1 MPNVINKKTREVLE
15 VRNEDVHRY
24 ELSGEWMLPPNITF
38 PAIFPDGEIIEI
50 PSRNARKAFDLG
62 LTYAPEKAWQQA
74 KLKKEYGSGY
84 ENVLAALSVGGASG
98 ATLSLSNAALVYG
111 DAVSAQHIEALKEH
125 QPIPYYGGEVL
136 GFLASA
142 YVAAMSGGGTLAAGG
157 TAASGSLVVRGAG
170 KSGVNLLSRK
180 AQEQA
185 VKTSI
190 ARKVL
195 TNALPG
201 SAAARAS
208 LAASKKVG
216 ERVLQGGAASNARMR
231 MARVAGGIAEG
242 TVDAALWSVGEQIS
256 EAAITA
262 KTGGPQKSAGTIL
275 GEMTLTTLFGAAG
288 GGVIS
293 GMWHGFGGS
302 IDKVKDGFAS
312 AYGIKYGTGLKNAD
326 RAQVLVAKRLV
337 KERTVTDPVT
347 GKTTGPT
354 LSEVMEE
361 IQMTPDGSMHRKG
374 VDEEIVDYKNMLDQ
388 FNLAYEKLG
397 AQKTAL
403 ELAADKDLFAAEKI
417 VREFI
422 ESEKALKRQLD
433 DMDVDAARKKQTQ
446 IDQLEQKPLRDQIRD
461 VQNQLDNYKNDMQPT
476 INQLTDQVEIK
487 TDEFEASADF
497 HETNFKNEVEKLVD
511 IDTPEAIVQTSQR
524 HLDAVEAVQ
533 RESQGSTKISALVD
547 LMTIGTKQGEWA
559 HDAIL
564 TLHDQLDAV
573 RKRIE
578 LKRGNELYGSDA
590 EIDKVLSQLDS
601 LEESIVERVHQVLK
615 IETKPRSV
623 DADTTVIDGLEE
635 LLGTSQAEKRRL
647 QEILS
652 EVSVSNAHLT
662 PDIDLELKQAIFPEL
677 DEVRK
682 VLGEEIFGRTS
693 ANQLQWN
700 QEGLLRDA
708 WIAIK
713 QLQTHEAFGEAG
725 KRLKRLNEAWEEM
738 IASRSAY
745 NHTYAAPAAM
755 GKNKVHAASVQKL
768 IWGASDTSGPGLQ
781 ALKHLRNV
789 QARFF
794 HAADGFAREAQSL
807 GLVSEDVGNSLIDN
821 RKSLEFINSEAT
833 EVFNIKNTLG
843 EMRNDKGFWDIPG
856 AVLPDEGPRLEAIE
870 DVYERQSA
878 KEMAERELS
887 TTTSQIDEAKA
898 AFKEKK
904 LELQTELNANRMAA
918 KDYRDQLAEW
928 ERVHKEEIAGLK
940 ARHAKLKVEA
950 IPEAKAKVQWLEDAK
965 EAHTLSQRQAMS
977 EIQMS
982 AVNTAV
988 PQNYVPRMPDEIK
1001 GTLGDLRTHGTT
1013 SIPGLIAFQAAG
1025 WQGAAAASL
1034 GATGVIRSMLHSANP
1049 ETQYLKRMHTY
1060 DILQRGVEKRKTMV
1074 KKSLEGDLKKFKARK
1089 RGSAISKILAVVGS
1103 KGRFSM
1109 LLGNK
1114 DASEFEQATSRLDE
1128 IQANPNLKAE
1138 LLDHSVKGFVDD
1150 MPDTAQALKIK
1161 ISTILDYVHSV
1172 IPRAPPSSL
1181 TTINPR
1187 PYEPPDSALYKFDS
1201 QVEMASNWLK
1211 ALTNGLATKSLTAS
1225 EVDTLKACYPEI
1237 YDELVQD
1244 YMKYRQQMKKPI
1256 ARDIQLVWGVIL
1268 GNQIDPSMAPQFMTT
1283 VAQSFQAG
1291 QAAQP
1296 DPRSAAL
1303 KKVPQAY
1310 MTPSQQRYNT

>member
-1 MPNVINKKTREVLE
+1 MKQR
-15 VRNEDVHRY
+15 
-24 ELSGEWMLPPNITF
+24 
-38 PAIFPDGEIIEI
+38 
-50 PSRNARKAFDLG
+50 
-62 LTYAPEKAWQQA
+62 
-74 KLKKEYGSGY
+74 
-84 ENVLAALSVGGASG
+84 
-98 ATLSLSNAALVYG
+98 
-111 DAVSAQHIEALKEH
+111 
-125 QPIPYYGGEVL
+125 
-136 GFLASA
+136 
-142 YVAAMSGGGTLAAGG
+142 
-157 TAASGSLVVRGAG
+157 
-170 KSGVNLLSRK
+170 
-180 AQEQA
+180 
-185 VKTSI
+185 
-190 ARKVL
+190 
-195 TNALPG
+195 
-201 SAAARAS
+201 
-208 LAASKKVG
+208 
-216 ERVLQGGAASNARMR
+216 
-231 MARVAGGIAEG
+231 
-242 TVDAALWSVGEQIS
+242 
-256 EAAITA
+256 
-262 KTGGPQKSAGTIL
+262 SAGTIL

-326 RAQVLVAKRLV
+326 RAQVLIAKRLV
-337 KERTVTDPVT
+337 KERTVVDPVT
-347 GKTTGPT
+347 GKKTGPT

-361 IQMTPDGSMHRKG
+361 VQMTPDGSMHRRG

-417 VREFI
+417 VRDFI

-446 IDQLEQKPLRDQIRD
+446 IDQLEQKPLRDQIAD
-461 VQNQLDNYKNDMQPT
+461 VQNQLDNYKNDMQPE
-476 INQLTDQVEIK
+476 IDRLTGQVEK
-487 TDEFEASADF
+487 STKDFESSADF
-497 HETNFKNEVEKLVD
+497 HETNFNDEVEKLVD

-615 IETKPRSV
+615 IETKPRPI
-623 DADTTVIDGLEE
+623 DADTTAVDGLEE
-635 LLGTSQAEKRRL
+635 LLGNSQVEKRRL

-652 EVSVSNAHLT
+652 EKSVSNAHLT

-700 QEGLLRDA
+700 QESLLRDA
-708 WIAIK
+708 WVAIK

-745 NHTYAAPAAM
+745 NHTYAAPKAM
-755 GKNKVHAASVQKL
+755 GKNKVHALSVQKL

-794 HAADGFAREAQSL
+794 DAADGFARESQSL
-807 GLVSEDVGNSLIDN
+807 GLVSGDVGNSLIRN
-821 RKSLEFINSEAT
+821 RKDLQFINDEAD
-833 EVFNIKNTLG
+833 ELFRLKNELG
-843 EMRNDKGFWDIPG
+843 EMRNDTSWHDIPDQRYADPEQRSIDMESQTRRG
-856 AVLPDEGPRLEAIE
+856 ALQEISEAQQIK
-870 DVYERQSA
+870 RG
-878 KEMAERELS
+878 AERDLDSINADIDS
-887 TTTSQIDEAKA
+887 TTRH
-898 AFKEKK
+898 FKQRK
-904 LELQTELNANRMAA
+904 LELQTELNAKRMTA
-918 KDYRDQLAEW
+918 KEYRDSLAEW
-928 ERVHKEEIAGLK
+928 EQRHAEQIADLKSEHEIAK
-940 ARHAKLKVEA
+940 HRD
-950 IPEAKAKVQWLEDAK
+950 IPEAKAKVQSIEDAK
-965 EAHTLSQRQAMS
+965 QANSLSQREAMS
-977 EIQMS
+977 TIQM
-982 AVNTAV
+982 AAINKAV
-988 PQNYVPRMPDEIK
+988 PTNYVPRMPDEIK

-1060 DILQRGVEKRKTMV
+1060 DILQRGVEKRTLMV
-1074 KKSLEGDLKKFKARK
+1074 KKSLQGNLKKFEARK
-1089 RGSAISKILAVVGS
+1089 RGSAISKILAVAGS

-1128 IQANPNLKAE
+1128 IQANPQLKAE
-1138 LLDHSVKGFVDD
+1138 LLDHSVKGFIDD

-1201 QVEMASNWLK
+1201 QVEMASNWLR

-1237 YDELVQD
+1237 FDELVQD
-1244 YMKYRQQMKKPI
+1244 YMKYRQQMTKPI

-1268 GNQIDPSMAPQFMTT
+1268 GNQVDPSMAPQFMTT

-1291 QAAQP
+1291 QGAQP
-1296 DPRSAAL
+1296 NPQSAAL
-1303 KKVPQAY
+1303 KKVPQSH
-1310 MTPSQQRYNT
+1310 MTPTQQRYNT